1 MPLWQFQASN
11 VAIQVSKQQIIIF
24 IAISSVIVIFIVVVI
39 AMIYDL
45 GWTLIFESNTEQ
57 CFTKTALFC
66 MRPKRATCANPL
78 YGLIFPP
85 CAFQHPSLHV
95 WAGVLPCHSHLVTT
109 GKGLLQW
116 NSVPH
121 NRPLKILTA
130 HHLALLSNTKTPRS
144 SRHGSL
150 FICRAAS

>member
-1 MPLWQFQASN
+1 
-11 VAIQVSKQQIIIF
+11 
-24 IAISSVIVIFIVVVI
+24 
-39 AMIYDL
+39 
-45 GWTLIFESNTEQ
+45 
-57 CFTKTALFC
+57 

-95 WAGVLPCHSHLVTT
+95 WAGVLPCHLVTT

-130 HHLALLSNTKTPRS
+130 HHLALLSNTKTPETLAMGVCS
-144 SRHGSL
+144 SAEQPFEQAIAEPENDLNSDEPFEDDVTGENSDSSS
-150 FICRAAS
+150 AATADG

>member
-1 MPLWQFQASN
+1 
-11 VAIQVSKQQIIIF
+11 
-24 IAISSVIVIFIVVVI
+24 
-39 AMIYDL
+39 
-45 GWTLIFESNTEQ
+45 
-57 CFTKTALFC
+57 

-130 HHLALLSNTKTPRS
+130 HHLALLSNTKTPEAFAMGVCS
-144 SRHGSL
+144 SAEQPFEQGIAEPENDLNSDDPLKKNHL
-150 FICRAAS
+150 KMT